1 MDRRSKQIKQ
11 GVTIIRVV
19 TARAVGVQIT
29 SLDFTRLIFRRGD
42 HNLNTAVTSSEP
54 LSLIYICTRS
64 KRRWECRDEGS
75 SSWFVGAQSSFAG
88 LRATLTP
95 YPGKVHEYL
104 GDLYMLIGKRQTPRE
119 HLTPQNTCCLFE
131 TERTNEVHLLLRN
144 CLLRLLILKA
154 MYFNGL
160 KLVACGSIERRYF
173 KQGCGLN

>member
-1 MDRRSKQIKQ
+1 MDIQAIKAKQ
-11 GVTIIRVV
+11 GNTIIRVV

-29 SLDFTRLIFRRGD
+29 SLDFKRLIFRRGD
-42 HNLNTAVTSSEP
+42 HNLNTAVTISDP

-64 KRRWECRDEGS
+64 KRRWGCRDEGS

-119 HLTPQNTCCLFE
+119 HLTPTKYLLFIWDRT
-131 TERTNEVHLLLRN
+131 TERTKFTYYLLVIKNSEGDVFQWAQTSSLWEHWTP
-144 CLLRLLILKA
+144 L
-154 MYFNGL
+154 FQT
-160 KLVACGSIERRYF
+160 V
-173 KQGCGLN
+173 